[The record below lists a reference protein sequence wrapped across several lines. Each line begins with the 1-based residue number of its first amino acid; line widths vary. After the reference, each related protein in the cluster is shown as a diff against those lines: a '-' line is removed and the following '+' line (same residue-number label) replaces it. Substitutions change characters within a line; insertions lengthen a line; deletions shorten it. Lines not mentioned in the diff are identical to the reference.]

1 MTNHTPT
8 PRSQEPE
15 DIKKRDFIKGMTA
28 AVLGFLSLMLT
39 WPLVSFL
46 IPSSNEGAEGKFIK
60 VPNFPTIPTGKP
72 TKMTTVNDVDVQ
84 AFITTTVVYDVWV
97 IKHAADKATVYS
109 SLCPHLN
116 CRYNFDGTKDVFA
129 CPCHGSVFNEDGKC
143 VGGPAPRP
151 LDTLPY
157 KIEGGELFVQYKL
170 FKAGIPEKVEA

>member
-1 MTNHTPT
+1 MTKHTPT

-15 DIKKRDFIKGMTA
+15 DVQKRDFIKGLTA
-28 AVLGFLSLMLT
+28 AFLGFITLFLT
-39 WPLVSFL
+39 IPLVSYL
-46 IPSSNEGAEGKFIK
+46 IPSSTGGSDEKFLK
-60 VPNFPTIPTGKP
+60 VPNFPTLGTDKP
-72 TKMTTVNDVDVQ
+72 TKMTTVEDVDVQ
-84 AFITTTVVYDVWV
+84 AFITTKVVYEVWV

-116 CRYNFDGTKDVFA
+116 CRYNFDSTKDVFA
-129 CPCHGSVFNEDGKC
+129 CPCHGSVFNEGGKC
-143 VGGPAPRP
+143 IAGPAPRP